1 MRQFLKK
8 RVPTFL
14 LTLVMVMTMV
24 PAVSAKSSDI
34 TYSVKPG
41 DSATFSVSDFSD
53 YYDKYCSGTFEHV
66 EFSVSRSDYS
76 DFEGS
81 VAYRGDNLSR
91 ADLVGSKFY
100 DTSSDFDPDS
110 DSYPLKRLSLVADSS
125 ASTSTL
131 EISFTAYGTRS
142 NGRTDS
148 VDGTLSLEV
157 SKSGST
163 SSKGDIV
170 YEVKAGD
177 EVSFSGREF
186 EKYFDKYCDG
196 TFRYVEFDRPN
207 SSDYAD
213 GYIYFRHGKTREDY
227 FTRTQLS
234 GTKFYY
240 SDSDYGDYDLDE
252 LSFVADKSFSGPI
265 TLSFTVY
272 GGSGT
277 KTNRSETG
285 TLVINASGKSTSS
298 KGDITY
304 EVKAGDEVSFSGR
317 DFEKYFDKYCDG
329 TFRYVEFARPN
340 SSDYADGYIY
350 FRHGKTREDYFSRTQ
365 LSGTKFYYDDSDYG
379 DYDLDELSFVADK
392 SFSGPVTLSF
402 TVYGG
407 SGTKTNRSETG
418 TLVINAS
425 GSSSGSTTKGDI
437 SYTVKASEEVAFD
450 EDDFQKIY
458 DKSSCTGT
466 FKYVAFDRPSTSD
479 YAKGTLY
486 SKYGARK
493 EVAFTRSDISGTT
506 FGYSSYDG
514 DVDYNLSDLSFVA
527 DKTFTSGSIT
537 LTFTLYGGSG
547 SRTNQST
554 TGTLTITSGKSSSSS
569 TTKGDITYTVK
580 AGSEVSFDEDDFQK
594 VYDKSSCTGTFKY
607 VAFDR
612 PSTSDYAKGTL
623 YSKYGARK
631 EVAFTRSDIS
641 GTTFGYSSYDGDVD
655 YNLSD
660 LSFVADKTFT
670 SGSITLTFT
679 LYGGSG
685 SRTNQSTTGT
695 LVITTGSSSST
706 SYYAGNIRYST
717 TTGTALQINAND
729 FARYFKKI
737 YSSGNLAYVTISGV
751 PSTGSLYYNY
761 YGTSQFGATSRTQ
774 LTASSVSG
782 KVFSYSP
789 SAKTEYALSELTYI
803 PSGTNYCTALSFN
816 AYGTNGQSA
825 AGTILI
831 SVNAKAIPEVYS
843 VATKGTS
850 VTFPASSISAAV
862 ASVTGTNLSGIQ
874 LLDLPS
880 TTSGVVYAG
889 SAAAGT
895 TTNYSYSSMSQ
906 LRFVPNSNFTGSV
919 SIPYVA
925 LNSNGVAFA
934 AGTFSIGVVSSVKKF
949 SDVTT
954 STWCYKYVTELSGS
968 NIISGYS
975 NGSFQEKNTITYGA
989 ALKLIMLAAGYSE
1002 QAPTVKSSTFSG
1014 YLAKAKADGLVT
1026 GNPKLNGSIT
1036 RLQIAQIAS
1045 KALKLSTTN
1054 LSNKKPFTDTNDV
1067 YVQALNAAGIIE
1079 GYFSNGTS
1087 TYKPN
1092 NTLTRGQVSAIVWR
1106 MRNYGK

>member
-1 MRQFLKK
+1 MIQFLKK

-177 EVSFSGREF
+177 EVSFSGRDF

-298 KGDITY
+298 KGDI
-304 EVKAGDEVSFSGR
+304 
-317 DFEKYFDKYCDG
+317 
-329 TFRYVEFARPN
+329 
-340 SSDYADGYIY
+340 
-350 FRHGKTREDYFSRTQ
+350 
-365 LSGTKFYYDDSDYG
+365 
-379 DYDLDELSFVADK
+379 
-392 SFSGPVTLSF
+392 
-402 TVYGG
+402 
-407 SGTKTNRSETG
+407 
-418 TLVINAS
+418 
-425 GSSSGSTTKGDI
+425 

-450 EDDFQKIY
+450 EDDFQKVY

-537 LTFTLYGGSG
+537 LSFTLYGGSG

-607 VAFDR
+607 VEFDR

-989 ALKLIMLAAGYSE
+989 ALKLIMLAAGYGE
-1002 QAPTVKSSTFSG
+1002 QAPTVKGSTFSG